1 MNRTMIVVVAVG
13 LALYVLFSSV
23 YVVNEREQAI
33 VTRFGEIARVE
44 TEPGLYFKVPTDIM
58 ENVQIIEDRILRYE
72 LDDITVQ
79 VSGGKFYEVDAFLT
93 YKIVNPQLFRER
105 VFGNRNEAESRIN
118 TRLNSALRQV
128 YGLRD
133 FNAALSA
140 QRTEMML
147 EARNLISQGIADL
160 GIEVVD
166 VRVLRTD
173 LTSQVSQ
180 QTYERMKAE
189 RLAEA
194 ALLRARGREQ
204 AQSLRATAD
213 RQVVEILALANRESE
228 ILRGEGEAR
237 RNAVFAEAFERDIE
251 FFEFYRTM
259 QSYREALQEE
269 GTSLILSPD
278 SEFFNY
284 FLSDQVLPVETIQ
297 PAAPPSTVA
306 Q

>member
-44 TEPGLYFKVPTDIM
+44 TEPGLFFKVPTDIM

-147 EARNLISQGIADL
+147 EARNLISAGIADL

-213 RQVVEILALANRESE
+213 RQVVEILALANRDSE

-237 RNAVFAEAFERDIE
+237 RNAVFADAFERDIE

-259 QSYREALQEE
+259 QSYREALLED

-284 FLSDQVLPVETIQ
+284 FLSDQVLPVEPIQ
-297 PAAPPSTVA
+297 PASAPSAVA